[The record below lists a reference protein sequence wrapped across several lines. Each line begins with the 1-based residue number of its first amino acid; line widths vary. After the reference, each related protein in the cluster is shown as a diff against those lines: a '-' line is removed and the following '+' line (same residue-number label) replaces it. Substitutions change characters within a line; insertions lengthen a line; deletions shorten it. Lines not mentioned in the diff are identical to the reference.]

1 MKYDRQRDL
10 LSDEEIIGL
19 YFARDEQAIV
29 ETDMKYGKVCTGI
42 AMNILGNHADAE
54 ECVSDTWLKTW
65 ESIPPKRP
73 PVLQAFL
80 CRIVRNLSLNKCRD
94 NRRAR
99 RNQALWEELEGCL
112 ALPEEAA
119 GELSGLLT
127 DFLVHL
133 DVTDRRLFMGRYWH
147 ACAVKDLAAAYGMT
161 ANAVSLRLYKTRE
174 KLRAYLTERGYEV

>member
-1 MKYDRQRDL
+1 MKHREIL
-10 LSDEEIIGL
+10 TDEEIIEL

-29 ETDMKYGKVCTGI
+29 ETDRKYGRVCSGI

-54 ECVSDTWLKTW
+54 ECVMDAWLKAW
-65 ESIPPKRP
+65 NSMPPKRP

-99 RNQALWEELEGCL
+99 RNQELWDELEGCL
-112 ALPEEAA
+112 ALPEEVA
-119 GELSGLLT
+119 GELSRLLT
-127 DFLVHL
+127 DFLVRIDVL
-133 DVTDRRLFMGRYWH
+133 DCRLFVGRYWH
-147 ACAVKDLAAAYGMT
+147 ACSVKDLAAAYDLT

-174 KLRAYLTERGYEV
+174 KLRAYLIERGYEV

>member
-1 MKYDRQRDL
+1 MKDRRT
-10 LSDEEIIGL
+10 LSDEEIIEL

-29 ETDMKYGKVCTGI
+29 ATDEKYSRVCTNI

-65 ESIPPKRP
+65 NSIPPKRP

-80 CRIVRNLSLNKCRD
+80 CRIVRNLSLNKSRD

-99 RNQALWEELEGCL
+99 RNQELWDELEGCL

-119 GELSGLLT
+119 GEVSQ
-127 DFLVHL
+127 LVTNYL
-133 DVTDRRLFMGRYWH
+133 MSIDVLDRRLFMGRYWH
-147 ACAVKDLAAAYGMT
+147 ACQVKDLAAAYGLT
-161 ANAVSLRLYKTRE
+161 ANAVSLRLRKTRE
-174 KLRAYLTERGYEV
+174 KLRIYLTERGYDV

>member
-1 MKYDRQRDL
+1 MKHQRI
-10 LSDEEIIGL
+10 LSDEEIIDL
-19 YFARDEQAIV
+19 YFARDKQAIV
-29 ETDMKYGKVCTGI
+29 ETDRKYGRVCASI
-42 AMNILGNHADAE
+42 AMNILKNHADVE
-54 ECVSDTWLKTW
+54 ECISDTWLKTW
-65 ESIPPKRP
+65 DSIPPKCP

-80 CRIVRNLSLNKCRD
+80 CRIVRNLSLNKYRE
-94 NRRAR
+94 NRRVR
-99 RNQALWEELEGCL
+99 RNQELWDELEECL

-127 DFLVHL
+127 EFLMHM

-147 ACAVKDLAAAYGMT
+147 ACSVKDLAAAYGMT